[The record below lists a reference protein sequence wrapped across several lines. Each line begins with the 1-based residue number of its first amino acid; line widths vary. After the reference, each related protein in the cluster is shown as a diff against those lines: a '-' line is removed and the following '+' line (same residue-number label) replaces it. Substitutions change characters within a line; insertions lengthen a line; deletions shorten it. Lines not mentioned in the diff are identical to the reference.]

1 MTSWRTLC
9 SLTRVIVPRQ
19 LSANCQHHASQGFRL
34 TRHNLS
40 FTLSPIPYPLPR
52 ITSCSR
58 YTNVIMVVSAEVSAK
73 KTKQKQ
79 YYTRS
84 RTGCLTCRQRHQ
96 KCDEVRPIWLVKY
109 APAHSCARK
118 TWLTCGYSGNCI
130 SMQRQCEYPSAVL
143 PLRERRKKNLPG
155 EQQPWT
161 DAVIMPKVIGSCTSV
176 ATRPIPM
183 AYRSDELFHY
193 CKLARRVKD

>member
-1 MTSWRTLC
+1 MFLTSWRTPC

-19 LSANCQHHASQGFRL
+19 LSAVSITNPRDFVWRDIIC
-34 TRHNLS
+34 LS
-40 FTLSPIPYPLPR
+40 HYPLPR
-52 ITSCSR
+52 ITICSR
-58 YTNVIMVVSAEVSAK
+58 YTTVIMVVSAEVAAK
-73 KTKQKQ
+73 KPKQKQKQ

-109 APAHSCARK
+109 APAHTYACK
-118 TWLTCGYSGNCI
+118 TWLTLGSSGSCI
-130 SMQRQCEYPSAVL
+130 SVQRQCEYPSAVL
-143 PLRERRKKNLPG
+143 PLRERRKKCLPG

-161 DAVIMPKVIGSCTSV
+161 DAVTIPKAIGSCTSV

-193 CKLARRVKD
+193 CRPTKTCQKLR